1 MKATKPVVKRARTV
15 EEIEKAIAE
24 RDRQNEAD
32 RQELIKA
39 KAQEV
44 VAESE
49 KTIFV
54 YLDSVRKNPPDKLKA
69 IISASCSSYNTN
81 LATLRSKFRKDRDD
95 LQHLCVT
102 GCLDAYR
109 KQVGESAATP
119 ENFLKLLGEVCP
131 DVKIKFE
138 KAEAKSAKTKAEA
151 EKVKNKTAQKD
162 EAENKAP
169 QNINVPPPPAI
180 NKDGN

>member
-1 MKATKPVVKRARTV
+1 MNTQKPVVKRARTV

-39 KAQEV
+39 KAQKI

-54 YLDSVRKNPPDKLKA
+54 YLDSVRKNPPDKLK
-69 IISASCSSYNTN
+69 IIIEGSCSNYKTN
-81 LATLRSKFRKDRDD
+81 LATLRSNFRKDQDN
-95 LQHLCVT
+95 LQHRCVT
-102 GCLDAYR
+102 ECLDAYR

-119 ENFLKLLGEVCP
+119 DNFLKLLEAVCP
-131 DVKIKFE
+131 DVKIQIE
-138 KAEAKSAKTKAEA
+138 KTEA
-151 EKVKNKTAQKD
+151 EKAKAMV
-162 EAENKAP
+162 EAEKAK
-169 QNINVPPPPAI
+169 NINVPPSTVI
-180 NKDGN
+180 